1 MLVVGQQCA
10 GTFCKMHHKLLL
22 CFVCIHMQ
30 NGRLQWKYKTEAHY
44 NVSIFT
50 TEILAYIYLYIVNC
64 IVRSFHCFYTCKY
77 LLFNIENQLKY
88 KRISVNS
95 MLK

>member
-30 NGRLQWKYKTEAHY
+30 NGRLRWKYKTEAHY
-44 NVSIFT
+44 NVS
-50 TEILAYIYLYIVNC
+50 YIYIYIYKVEWLPELFVVLNC
-64 IVRSFHCFYTCKY
+64 KSYFLSWDR
-77 LLFNIENQLKY
+77 L
-88 KRISVNS
+88 
-95 MLK
+95 